1 MLAQQRGS
9 RPVYSIARESASS
22 VLEIQQKLNVV
33 EGSSDCA
40 KR

>member
-1 MLAQQRGS
+1 
-9 RPVYSIARESASS
+9 VYSIARESTSS

-33 EGSSDCA
+33 EGSGDFA